1 MTCFFLFPTPLFLEK
16 CIIKALAAAPSCRKG
31 YLVVNNSKICCACLS
46 APEKKEAACV
56 LVCTGELYGNAS
68 VRKKEMLFFP
78 SLSLEFAFKC
88 TLTAA
93 FSRNSLL
100 APSGQ
105 RVRGDGWVWWGWC
118 PCPFCYHILGI
129 TALDLY
135 LTVRFIYQVLE
146 STGFLHVTYGR
157 S

>member
-1 MTCFFLFPTPLFLEK
+1 MLCMFK
-16 CIIKALAAAPSCRKG
+16 YA
-31 YLVVNNSKICCACLS
+31 
-46 APEKKEAACV
+46 
-56 LVCTGELYGNAS
+56 
-68 VRKKEMLFFP
+68 RKKGSSMCVSLHWGALWKCFSQKEENDFP
-78 SLSLEFAFKC
+78 LSLSLEFAFTC
-88 TLTAA
+88 ALTAA
-93 FSRNSLL
+93 FSRNSLP
-100 APSGQ
+100 ATSGQ

-146 STGFLHVTYGR
+146 STGFLHVTYAR